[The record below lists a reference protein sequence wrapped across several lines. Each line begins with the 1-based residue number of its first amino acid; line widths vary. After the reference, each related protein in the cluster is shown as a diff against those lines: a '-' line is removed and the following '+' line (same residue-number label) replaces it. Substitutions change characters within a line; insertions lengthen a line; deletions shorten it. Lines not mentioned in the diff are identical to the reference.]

1 MKVSLW
7 GYSASFVLH
16 VESFSKEYLLI
27 GSLTFI
33 LFTGSRENNHAERIF
48 KIMPEK
54 NAHSYCTMIR
64 GMVKVKLFFSAGG
77 FFSAFEISHCQ
88 RLFIFVFCSTGLILK
103 LMTCT

>member
-64 GMVKVKLFFSAGG
+64 GMVKVKLFFSAGD
-77 FFSAFEISHCQ
+77 FFQLLRSHIVRGC
-88 RLFIFVFCSTGLILK
+88 LFLFFAARGLF
-103 LMTCT
+103 